1 MTIALRTDYDAVRIR
16 AAARAAPDSVQACRL
31 LSIAAIC
38 EGKSRAEAAALGGMS
53 RQTLRDWVRRFNA
66 EGPDGLVN
74 RKAPGARR
82 RLSAAQLAEL
92 SELVGTGP
100 DPQTDGVVRWRR
112 VDLRAEIERRFGVEY
127 HERSASRLLHE
138 LGFSHMSAR
147 PLHPKQDAEVV
158 DAYKKSLPPS
168 RERAGCRTARGNR
181 VRDMAAG

>member
-92 SELVGTGP
+92 AELVGTGP
-100 DPQTDGVVRWRR
+100 CPQTDGVVRWRR
-112 VDLRAEIERRFGVEY
+112 VDLRAELMRAGASANSCTL
-127 HERSASRLLHE
+127 RSAHKGTAAMPEGHVL
-138 LGFSHMSAR
+138 
-147 PLHPKQDAEVV
+147 
-158 DAYKKSLPPS
+158 SLRMFPFPCVNVS
-168 RERAGCRTARGNR
+168 
-181 VRDMAAG
+181 

>member
-1 MTIALRTDYDAVRIR
+1 MTIALRTDFDAVRVR
-16 AAARAAPDSVQACRL
+16 AAARAAGDSAQACRL
-31 LSIAAIC
+31 LSIAAVY
-38 EGKSRAEAAALGGMS
+38 EGKSRAEAALLGGMS

-66 EGPDGLVN
+66 EGPDGLAS

-92 SELVGTGP
+92 AELVETGP
-100 DPQTDGVVRWRR
+100 DPQTDGVARWRR

-127 HERSASRLLHE
+127 RERSVSRLLHE

-147 PLHPKQDAEVV
+147 PRHPKQDAEVV

-168 RERAGCRTARGNR
+168 RERAGCRTARRDR